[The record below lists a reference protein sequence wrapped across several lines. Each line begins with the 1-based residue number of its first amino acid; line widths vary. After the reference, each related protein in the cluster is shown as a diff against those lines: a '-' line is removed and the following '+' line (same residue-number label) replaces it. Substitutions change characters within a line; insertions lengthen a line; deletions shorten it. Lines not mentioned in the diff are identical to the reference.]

1 MIKLDFE
8 VEQFRKEMNN
18 IVAYSEG
25 FMQGIERG
33 KQKMMSNFANEVK
46 AALKEFI
53 DASARVNPSALHHMY
68 EWHQTGSPD
77 ARLFDIECQVTQG
90 GISMYGTFTQ
100 SKSVKE
106 GSKVPF
112 YNKAEVMENGIPVI
126 ISPVYSS
133 VLVFDDNGEKVF
145 TRKPVRIEN
154 PGGKETQGSFE
165 KVFDQFFDRYFTQ
178 AFLQTSKIMQHL
190 SVPDEYYK
198 NWSKAKKSGR
208 AAGIAAGYRWVTQAG
223 VK

>member
-68 EWHQTGSPD
+68 EWHQTGSQMQD
-77 ARLFDIECQVTQG
+77 CSTLSAR
-90 GISMYGTFTQ
+90 
-100 SKSVKE
+100 
-106 GSKVPF
+106 
-112 YNKAEVMENGIPVI
+112 
-126 ISPVYSS
+126 
-133 VLVFDDNGEKVF
+133 
-145 TRKPVRIEN
+145 
-154 PGGKETQGSFE
+154 
-165 KVFDQFFDRYFTQ
+165 
-178 AFLQTSKIMQHL
+178 
-190 SVPDEYYK
+190 
-198 NWSKAKKSGR
+198 
-208 AAGIAAGYRWVTQAG
+208 
-223 VK
+223 